1 MTEAAPPAAA
11 RAVSGPGARPAFAGC
26 LLSVFMQMIDVTIVN
41 TALPAITTDLHAGAA
56 QQLLIVSGYSL
67 AFACTLLAAARL
79 GTRAGR
85 RPVFLAA
92 VLAFT
97 TASVWCGTADSAGE
111 LVAAR
116 IVQGVAGAGMAAQT
130 IAILTALFPRELHTR
145 VFALYG
151 ATSGFAGLL
160 GPVLGGA
167 LVTADIAGLGWHSIF
182 LMNLPLGLVTFALA
196 WRFLRLDTPP
206 RRASLDP
213 AGVLLA
219 AATLFGLLYALAE
232 VHLHG
237 WRPVPCLI
245 IAGALAL
252 GALTLAHERR
262 AARRGAGPLIRL
274 DLFGD
279 RGFAVGSIVVT
290 GFFGVFTAFV
300 FAISITLQDVL
311 RFSPLRTGIA
321 MTPFALG
328 AGAGAL
334 LSPLLVARWGVRVL
348 AGGLALFACCVAM
361 GLTYV
366 NLTGGRVNMLLCA
379 APVFLCGF
387 GAGLF
392 AVPLQPIMLSGLSD
406 EQLAEASGLLPTIEQ
421 IGNGVGLALLS
432 AAFFRAHTLGGSTV
446 MLAAIAVLAVAL
458 AAVTLALPEPARAPG
473 HPLPP
478 PVPTVN

>member
-1 MTEAAPPAAA
+1 MTATASTA
-11 RAVSGPGARPAFAGC
+11 RAALGPGAWPAFAGC

-41 TALPAITTDLHAGAA
+41 TALPAITADLHAGSA

-67 AFACTLLAAARL
+67 AFACTLLPAARL
-79 GTRAGR
+79 GARTGR
-85 RPVFLAA
+85 RALFLAA

-97 TASVWCGTADSAGE
+97 AASVWCGTAGSAGE
-111 LVAAR
+111 LVTAR
-116 IVQGVAGAGMAAQT
+116 IVQGIAGAGMAAQT
-130 IAILTALFPRELHTR
+130 IAILTGLFPRELHTR

-160 GPVLGGA
+160 GPILGGA

-182 LMNLPLGLVTFALA
+182 LMNLPLGLVAFVLA

-206 RRASLDP
+206 QRASLDP
-213 AGVLLA
+213 AGVLLS
-219 AATLFGLLYALAE
+219 AATLFGLLYALSE
-232 VHLHG
+232 IHLHG

-245 IAGALAL
+245 IAAASLL

-262 AARRGAGPLIRL
+262 AARRGTGPLVRL

-290 GFFGVFTAFV
+290 GFFGLFTAFV

-348 AGGLALFACCVAM
+348 AGGLVLFASCVAL
-361 GLTYV
+361 GVAYV
-366 NLTGGRVNMLLCA
+366 NITDGRVSMLLCA

-392 AVPLQPIMLSGLSD
+392 TVPLQPIMLSGLSD
-406 EQLAEASGLLPTIEQ
+406 EQMAEASGLLPTIEQ
-421 IGNGVGLALLS
+421 IGNGVGLAVLS

-446 MLAAIAVLAVAL
+446 MLSAIAVLALTL
-458 AAVTLALPEPARAPG
+458 AAVTLALPEPARAPERSG
-473 HPLPP
+473 PAPAP
-478 PVPTVN
+478 AVN